1 MKGRTGAKKV
11 KKGKERERKGK
22 KERKKERKK
31 KRKEE
36 EEEEEEEEEAKERP
50 NRRKNGSFEG
60 EQSDCLQSPYV
71 SKFAAWSKT
80 IAEARCTDLQHRPA
94 QEWQI

>member
-11 KKGKERERKGK
+11 KKGKIRERKGK

-31 KRKEE
+31 KRK

>member
-22 KERKKERKK
+22 KERKKERT
-31 KRKEE
+31 KRK
-36 EEEEEEEEEAKERP
+36 EEEEEEEAKERP